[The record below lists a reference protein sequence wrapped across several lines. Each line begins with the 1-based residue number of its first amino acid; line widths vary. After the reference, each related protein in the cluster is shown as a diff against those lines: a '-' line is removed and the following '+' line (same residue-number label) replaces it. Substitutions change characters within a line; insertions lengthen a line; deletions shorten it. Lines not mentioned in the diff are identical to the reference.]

1 MSSQGKDKKRYEELK
16 EILQK
21 HAYLYHTEDKPEI
34 SDAEYD
40 LYFKELLDLEKALSL
55 IHI

>member
-16 EILQK
+16 EIIQK

-40 LYFKELLDLEKALSL
+40 LYFKELLDLEKEMMMV
-55 IHI
+55 I